1 VRQDANLATSHV
13 KQAPHGLEYC
23 LSATR
28 PLPTPNSSTEPQES
42 KRQQELEAYALEEEI
57 RLGTALGVELEQI
70 ITSGQLLRADH
81 KERALDAY
89 NDRHPRLAESLR
101 SKMGKAFQGVLA
113 VQKKGKGHAEGD
125 GNITTASMGQGST
138 LQG

>member
-1 VRQDANLATSHV
+1 MGCAPSSPHASALALKPQTTDQINQESPPSPESPVRQDA
-13 KQAPHGLEYC
+13 
-23 LSATR
+23 
-28 PLPTPNSSTEPQES
+28 ES

-89 NDRHPRLAESLR
+89 DDRHPRLAESLR

-125 GNITTASMGQGST
+125 GNITTASMGQ
-138 LQG
+138 